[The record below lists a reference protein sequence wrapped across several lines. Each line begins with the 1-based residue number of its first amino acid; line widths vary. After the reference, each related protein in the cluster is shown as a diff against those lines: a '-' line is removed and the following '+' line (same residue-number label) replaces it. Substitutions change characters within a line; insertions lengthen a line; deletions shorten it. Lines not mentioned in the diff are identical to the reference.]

1 MFHYGS
7 IKNDLKNDLKEYINI
22 DCKGTSHMGKN
33 KKYVIKSLISLFA
46 ATTLIMLNSTTAQE
60 IEPEV
65 PFVSTPLIV
74 VEQMLKMV
82 QVGKDDVLFDLGC
95 GDGRIVI
102 AAAKKFGCQGIG
114 IDIDP
119 ERIRD
124 SRKNAIEAGVQ
135 DRVQFNQMD
144 LFQADFSKAT
154 VVTLYLLTE
163 VNLRLRPILLR
174 QLKPGTRVVSH
185 EFSMGKWEPDV
196 STTVSTGDQENP
208 NVEDYWDLHE
218 MDYWD
223 SHQVYFWII
232 PANVAGTWKVTIPD
246 ITGKNEL
253 TLKLDQEFQ
262 RVRGEAFEG
271 TSPIPVF
278 IKDEK
283 IKGNILQ
290 FTMERKLKGRTESMH
305 FEGRVQDNIM
315 QGTLKIEGRPGKE
328 KIQWKARRIN

>member
-1 MFHYGS
+1 M
-7 IKNDLKNDLKEYINI
+7 E
-22 DCKGTSHMGKN
+22 KN
-33 KKYVIKSLISLFA
+33 KRYVIKSLIGLFA
-46 ATTLIMLNSTTAQE
+46 ATTLILLRSAAAQDV
-60 IEPEV
+60 EPEV
-65 PFVSTPLIV
+65 PFVPTPLIV

-82 QVGKDDVLFDLGC
+82 QVGKDDVLYDLGC

-102 AAAKKFGCQGIG
+102 TAAKKFGCRGIG

-135 DRVQFNQMD
+135 DRVQFKQMD
-144 LFQADFSKAT
+144 LFQADISEAT

-174 QLKPGTRVVSH
+174 ELKPGTRVVSH
-185 EFSMGKWEPDV
+185 EFNMGKWEPDE
-196 STTVSTGDQENP
+196 STTVRTGDQENP
-208 NVEDYWDLHE
+208 FVEDYWNLYE

-232 PANVAGTWKVTIPD
+232 PANVTGTWKVTIPD

-262 RVRGEAFEG
+262 RVRGEAFEDI
-271 TSPIPVF
+271 SPLPVF

-290 FTMERKLKGRTESMH
+290 FTIERKLKGRTETMH
-305 FEGRVQDNIM
+305 FEGRVESHIM
-315 QGTLKIEGRPGKE
+315 QGILKIEGRPGKE
-328 KIQWKARRIN
+328 KIQWKAKRVN

>member
-1 MFHYGS
+1 M
-7 IKNDLKNDLKEYINI
+7 E
-22 DCKGTSHMGKN
+22 KN
-33 KKYVIKSLISLFA
+33 KKHVIKPFIGLFA
-46 ATTLIMLNSTTAQE
+46 ATTLIMLSTIAAQNV
-60 IEPEV
+60 EPEV
-65 PFVSTPLIV
+65 PFVPTPVIV
-74 VEQMLKMV
+74 VEQMLKIV
-82 QVGKDDVLFDLGC
+82 QVGKDDVLYDLGC

-102 AAAKKFGCQGIG
+102 TAAKRFGCRGIG
-114 IDIDP
+114 VDIDP

-124 SRKNAIEAGVQ
+124 SRKNAIKEGVQ
-135 DRVQFNQMD
+135 DRVQFKQLD
-144 LFQADFSKAT
+144 LFQTDFSEAT

-185 EFSMGKWEPDV
+185 EFNMGKWEPDE
-196 STTVSTGDQENP
+196 SLTVRTGDQENP

-223 SHQVYFWII
+223 SHQVHFWII
-232 PANVAGTWKVTIPD
+232 PANVAGTWKMAIPD

-262 RVRGEAFEG
+262 KVRGEAFEG

-290 FTMERKLKGRTESMH
+290 FTMERKLKGRTESIH

-315 QGTLKIEGRPGKE
+315 QGTLKIDGRPGKE
-328 KIQWKARRIN
+328 KIQWKASRVN